1 MAVLALDT
9 LKATRELTAAGAAPS
24 LAEAIVAT
32 VNSAVNA
39 SAAGKAPTA
48 ETGAHIGKGD
58 PKLKADLARIKAD
71 FATIRADM
79 AEIKA
84 DIEII
89 SWILAVMAPLFL
101 AMAARLFEIV

>member
-1 MAVLALDT
+1 M
-9 LKATRELTAAGAAPS
+9 
-24 LAEAIVAT
+24 
-32 VNSAVNA
+32 NA

-79 AEIKA
+79 ATIKAHMAETKA

-89 SWILAVMAPLFL
+89 NWILAVMAPLFL